1 MISRLA
7 GEIVLKSPPDL
18 IIDVGGVGYEM
29 QAPMSTFYS
38 LPEVGERVTLL
49 THLLVRDD
57 AHLLYAFASEYD
69 RSLFRALI
77 KISGIGA
84 KIALAIL
91 SGMETATFKEL
102 VLEGDIASLTR
113 VPGIGQ
119 KTAERLVLEMKN
131 RFGDDY
137 WMQLDH
143 AGTGRDLSA
152 DSHAAAAQALVS
164 LGYKA
169 ADARKMVKRAAKADD
184 SVEDI
189 IKAALKDSL

>member
-1 MISRLA
+1 MISRLV
-7 GEIVLKSPPDL
+7 GELVLKSPPHL
-18 IIDVGGVGYEM
+18 IVDVNGVGYEM

-38 LPEVGERVTLL
+38 LPETGQHVTLL
-49 THLLVRDD
+49 THLQVRDD
-57 AHLLYAFASEYD
+57 AHLLYAFVSEYD

-77 KISGIGA
+77 RISGIGA

-91 SGMETATFKEL
+91 SAMEAATFKEL
-102 VLEGDIASLTR
+102 VLEGDPVGLTR

-131 RFGDDY
+131 RFKDDY
-137 WMQLDH
+137 WTQSGHVGVDR
-143 AGTGRDLSA
+143 GLSV

-169 ADARKMVKRAAKADD
+169 ADARRMIRQAAKSDD
-184 SVEDI
+184 SVEDM

>member
-137 WMQLDH
+137 WMQLDR